1 MALYNWTIKAK
12 WLKHVYERALIYY
25 VVWNENNCSFT
36 FYTYFEIINEFTLA
50 ARSDKRPNIYIG
62 DIYMFLYLNRRR
74 RQFDIKNVP
83 KNKFR
88 EKSDI
93 IQESINYYI
102 YFSL

>member
-1 MALYNWTIKAK
+1 MDDKSKMIETRLREGIDILRS
-12 WLKHVYERALIYY
+12 LKR
-25 VVWNENNCSFT
+25 NNCSFT